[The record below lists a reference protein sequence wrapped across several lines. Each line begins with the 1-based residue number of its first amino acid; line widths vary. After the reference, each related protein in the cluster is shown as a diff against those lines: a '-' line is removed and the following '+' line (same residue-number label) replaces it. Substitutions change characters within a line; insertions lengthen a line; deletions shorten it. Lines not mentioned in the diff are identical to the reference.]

1 MPFRILVFQIKKTPQ
16 KRKNHKTT
24 HTQLT
29 TAVPAMLW
37 DHIIHLLD
45 QKGLKIWS
53 SKEEKTSS

>member
-1 MPFRILVFQIKKTPQ
+1 MPFRILVFQIKK
-16 KRKNHKTT
+16 KKKTT

-45 QKGLKIWS
+45 QNGLKIWS